1 MNDVW
6 LEAIVILALILA
18 NGVFAA
24 AEMAM
29 VSARRGRLAR
39 RARAG
44 DPGAEAALTLL
55 ASRGRFLSTVQVG
68 ISLIGTLASAFGG
81 ASLAA
86 VLTVRLARLPGFAP
100 YAPAAALGLVVLAI
114 SYLSL
119 VIGELTPKRLAL
131 QNPERVSIALA
142 RPMRLLCRVLGPVNR
157 LLEASTS
164 TVLALVG
171 QRRTRRIDLT
181 QEDILDLLQRG
192 TEVGVLE
199 QREEEILTHVLR
211 LPRREA
217 RNLMMPRTEMVA
229 LEAEQPLDQAVDVVR
244 RTGLS
249 RIPVYEGTPDQVVGV
264 LHARDLV
271 GLCPQDGPTLRDLM
285 HPALAVPET
294 ANSLQL
300 LGTFQRTRRHLAIV
314 VDEYGGTAG
323 VVTLEDVLEELV
335 GEIID
340 EHEEPEQG
348 VVTREDGSLLADG
361 MTDVVELRRR
371 LGIAPLPG
379 EEEGAFETLAGFV
392 LSVLD
397 RVPRTGEYFHY
408 HGYRFEV
415 VDMDGLRVDRV
426 LVSRADGETDTPG

>member
-1 MNDVW
+1 MSDVW
-6 LEAIVILALILA
+6 LEMVVILALILA
-18 NGVFAA
+18 NGAFAA
-24 AEMAM
+24 AEMAL

-44 DPGAEAALTLL
+44 DAGAEAALDLL

-86 VLTVRLARLPGFAP
+86 ALAVGLARLPGFAP
-100 YAPAAALGLVVLAI
+100 YAPAAALGVVVLAI

-119 VIGELTPKRLAL
+119 VVGELTPKRLAL
-131 QNPERVSIALA
+131 QNPERISVALA

-157 LLEASTS
+157 LLEASTNV
-164 TVLALVG
+164 VLTLVG
-171 QRRTRRIDLT
+171 QRRARRIDLT
-181 QEDILDLLQRG
+181 QEDILDLFQRG

-217 RNLMMPRTEMVA
+217 RNLMTPRTEMVA
-229 LEAEQPLDQAVDVVR
+229 LEAEQPLDRAVDLVR
-244 RTGLS
+244 QTGLS
-249 RIPVYEGTPDQVVGV
+249 RIPVYEDTPDQVIGV

-271 GLCPQDGPTLRDLM
+271 GLCPQDGPTLRDLV

-300 LGTFQRTRRHLAIV
+300 LGTFQRARRHLAIV

-335 GEIID
+335 GEITD

-348 VVTREDGSLLADG
+348 IVRREDGSLLVDG
-361 MTDVVELRRR
+361 LTDIVELRQR
-371 LGIAPLPG
+371 LGIGPLPG

-397 RVPRTGEYFHY
+397 RVPRTGEHFRYG
-408 HGYRFEV
+408 GYRFEV

-426 LVSRADGETDTPG
+426 LVSRAGDETDTPD

>member
-1 MNDVW
+1 MSDVW
-6 LEAIVILALILA
+6 LEMVIILVLILA
-18 NGVFAA
+18 NGAFAA
-24 AEMAM
+24 AEMAL

-44 DPGAEAALTLL
+44 DSGAEAALDLL

-86 VLTVRLARLPGFAP
+86 ALAVGLARLPGFAP
-100 YAPAAALGLVVLAI
+100 YAPAAALGVVVLSI

-119 VIGELTPKRLAL
+119 VVGELTPKRLAL
-131 QNPERVSIALA
+131 QNPERISVALA

-164 TVLALVG
+164 AVLTLVG
-171 QRRTRRIDLT
+171 QRRARRIDLT
-181 QEDILDLLQRG
+181 QEDILDLFQRG

-217 RNLMMPRTEMVA
+217 RNLMTPRTEMVA
-229 LEAEQPLDQAVDVVR
+229 LEAELSLNRAVDLVR
-244 RTGLS
+244 QTGLS
-249 RIPVYEGTPDQVVGV
+249 RIPVYEGTPDQVIGV

-271 GLCPQDGPTLRDLM
+271 GLCPQDGPTLRDLI

-300 LGTFQRTRRHLAIV
+300 LGTFQRARRHLAIV

-348 VVTREDGSLLADG
+348 IVRREDGSLLVDG
-361 MTDVVELRRR
+361 LTDIVELRQR
-371 LGIAPLPG
+371 LGIGPLPG

-397 RVPRTGEYFHY
+397 RVPRTGEHFHY
-408 HGYRFEV
+408 RGYRFEV

-426 LVSRADGETDTPG
+426 LVSRAGDETETPD